1 MVSPGDLPVPDIGQ
15 LTEMAAMNTEMFN
28 AHVKAGM
35 PPMAVAVML
44 GTWMATLGTHGQAGS
59 DGESP

>member
-1 MVSPGDLPVPDIGQ
+1 
-15 LTEMAAMNTEMFN
+15 MNTEMFN